1 MCATMQQR
9 SPTSPY
15 LMFCDMVLMNLSKYG
30 GLPATCRWK
39 TGSPRTRDRESYTFY
54 ALSVQ
59 SVVYLCISQSSLLLC
74 CLQLVVSQAVG
85 LCLCSFG
92 VAVWGVECQTHSRR
106 DGSDLVHQYP
116 APREISTLGIRVTA
130 RLASVAFLSARQLC
144 LSPLADC

>member
-85 LCLCSFG
+85 FVSARSALRCG
-92 VAVWGVECQTHSRR
+92 ECQTHSRR
-106 DGSDLVHQYP
+106 DRSDLVHQYP